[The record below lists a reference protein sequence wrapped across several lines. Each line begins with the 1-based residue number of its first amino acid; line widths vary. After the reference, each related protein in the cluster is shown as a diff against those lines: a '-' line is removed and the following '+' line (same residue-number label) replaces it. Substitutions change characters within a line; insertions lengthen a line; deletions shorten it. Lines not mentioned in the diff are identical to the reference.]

1 MALLFIINII
11 AFAVVFYAALCW
23 GNHAAVK
30 NCNKLDE
37 LAKRGVSGRGTW
49 VGGHG
54 ALWRQ
59 CWRGTWGGRC
69 KPSSVK
75 PGSLCTGLCLLRG
88 AIDLIVAALCGAEC
102 FQRSF
107 ILAAIRFYNAHCLHK
122 CDRFFLFVFLTW
134 ITHSHSYRVF
144 YVHCLS
150 PLCYWM
156 TLEFPRVQINKA
168 SSIQWSFNTF
178 HLLCLVLPQ
187 SCAAW

>member
-30 NCNKLDE
+30 NWNKLDE

-59 CWRGTWGGRC
+59 CWRGAWGGRC

-107 ILAAIRFYNAHCLHK
+107 ILAAIGFYNAHCLHK
-122 CDRFFLFVFLTW
+122 CDSFFCFFLKLGLHILILIECSMSIVFHHYATEWHLNFPVCRLIKHLQFNDHLTLF
-134 ITHSHSYRVF
+134 I
-144 YVHCLS
+144 
-150 PLCYWM
+150 
-156 TLEFPRVQINKA
+156 
-168 SSIQWSFNTF
+168 SS
-178 HLLCLVLPQ
+178 V
-187 SCAAW
+187 